1 VYSHP
6 VPGHFAAWE
15 ILRKESFFCFSGLS
29 ALPMGPG
36 QAELVGHSL
45 DPPERKNQQLNW
57 MAGKP
62 MLKDLV
68 AALWRIVPSNKMLR
82 AGCELMASLSLA

>member
-1 VYSHP
+1 LRLGKFCAKKVSSVFLACP
-6 VPGHFAAWE
+6 LCPWVPG
-15 ILRKESFFCFSGLS
+15 K
-29 ALPMGPG
+29 PK
-36 QAELVGHSL
+36 LVGHSL

-62 MLKDLV
+62 MLKDSV
-68 AALWRIVPSNKMLR
+68 TALWRIVPSNKMLR